1 GLDRLAE
8 IVGQKKAA
16 AATPPI
22 LFAAALGDEGQQ
34 QAFQWVSRWCDQGLR
49 AEMDFGGRSLKSQMK
64 RADKL
69 GAAYVMIIGDNE
81 LSEGVV
87 ILRNMKTK
95 EQVRIAVEEV
105 VEKVGEIISSS

>member
-1 GLDRLAE
+1 
-8 IVGQKKAA
+8 
-16 AATPPI
+16 
-22 LFAAALGDEGQQ
+22 
-34 QAFQWVSRWCDQGLR
+34 
-49 AEMDFGGRSLKSQMK
+49 MDFGGRSLKSQMK

-69 GAAYVMIIGDNE
+69 GAAYAMIIGDNE

>member
-1 GLDRLAE
+1 
-8 IVGQKKAA
+8 
-16 AATPPI
+16 
-22 LFAAALGDEGQQ
+22 
-34 QAFQWVSRWCDQGLR
+34 
-49 AEMDFGGRSLKSQMK
+49 MK

-95 EQVRIAVEEV
+95 EQVRIAVKEV
-105 VEKVGEIISSS
+105 IEKVSEIVHR

>member
-1 GLDRLAE
+1 
-8 IVGQKKAA
+8 
-16 AATPPI
+16 
-22 LFAAALGDEGQQ
+22 
-34 QAFQWVSRWCDQGLR
+34 
-49 AEMDFGGRSLKSQMK
+49 MDFGGRSLKSQMK

>member
-1 GLDRLAE
+1 
-8 IVGQKKAA
+8 
-16 AATPPI
+16 
-22 LFAAALGDEGQQ
+22 
-34 QAFQWVSRWCDQGLR
+34 
-49 AEMDFGGRSLKSQMK
+49 MDFGGRSLKSQMK

-105 VEKVGEIISSS
+105 VEKVGDIISSS

>member
-1 GLDRLAE
+1 
-8 IVGQKKAA
+8 
-16 AATPPI
+16 
-22 LFAAALGDEGQQ
+22 
-34 QAFQWVSRWCDQGLR
+34 
-49 AEMDFGGRSLKSQMK
+49 MDFGGRSLKSQMK

-105 VEKVGEIISSS
+105 VEKVCVIVHR

>member
-1 GLDRLAE
+1 
-8 IVGQKKAA
+8 
-16 AATPPI
+16 
-22 LFAAALGDEGQQ
+22 
-34 QAFQWVSRWCDQGLR
+34 
-49 AEMDFGGRSLKSQMK
+49 MDFGGRSLKSQMK

-81 LSEGVV
+81 LAEGVV

-105 VEKVGEIISSS
+105 IEKVREIIYG

>member
-1 GLDRLAE
+1 
-8 IVGQKKAA
+8 
-16 AATPPI
+16 
-22 LFAAALGDEGQQ
+22 
-34 QAFQWVSRWCDQGLR
+34 
-49 AEMDFGGRSLKSQMK
+49 MDFGGRSLKSQMK

-69 GAAYVMIIGDNE
+69 GAAHVMIIGDNE